1 MRILQINAVYKTKST
16 GRIAMEMHKYFQNKG
31 IASYVAYGTENTD
44 TSGDPN
50 VFQVGN
56 IVDHK
61 IHAVMYRLD
70 KLQGCHS
77 TLATLHLLKKIKEIK
92 PDIVLTH
99 NLHSNYLNVPLLFKK
114 LKDMNINLVVDLHD
128 CWFMTGGCYH
138 YTASGCDKWLT
149 GCRECPKFGKAAEKK
164 YKINC
169 DVLEYVHPTVIATSK
184 WIEGEAKESLLN
196 ERTDIRMIYDWIDAK
211 TFYPRNGTKV
221 REKYGIGTRTMILG
235 VSVCWSSDKGQT
247 EMIKIA
253 KDIPEAAVV
262 LVGNQ
267 PKNAEYPP
275 NVITIAFTDSKEELA
290 ELYSAADVFFN
301 PSKQETFGLV
311 SGEALA
317 CGTPLVVYNTTACPE
332 FATEYTGVV
341 MEKSSDVTEA
351 VKAMLEKNNKYGR
364 DFVRKKCR
372 EFVEENFN
380 MEKNIDKYIELFDEI
395 CNAE

>member
-16 GRIAMEMHKYFQNKG
+16 GRIVMEMHKYFQSKG
-31 IASYVAYGTENTD
+31 IESFVAYGTENTD
-44 TSGDPN
+44 TSNDPN
-50 VFQVGN
+50 VFRIGN
-56 IVDHK
+56 TLEHK
-61 IHAVMYRLD
+61 LHALAYRINNM
-70 KLQGCHS
+70 QGVHS
-77 TLATLHLLKKIKEIK
+77 TLATRSFLKKIAELK
-92 PDIVLTH
+92 PDVVLAH
-99 NLHSNYLNVPLLFKK
+99 NLHSNYLNVPLLLRG
-114 LKDMNINLVVDLHD
+114 LKQLNINVVLALHD

-149 GCRECPKFGKAAEKK
+149 GCRECGKFGKSAEKK

-169 DVLEYVHPTVIATSK
+169 DVFEYVRPTVVATSK
-184 WIEGEAKESLLN
+184 WIERESERSLLN
-196 ERTDIRMIYDWIDAK
+196 KRADIQMIYDWIDTK
-211 TFYPRNGTKV
+211 TFYPRDGQNV
-221 REKYGIGTRTMILG
+221 RKKYGIGNRTMILG
-235 VSVCWSSDKGQT
+235 VSVGWSPDKGQA

-253 KDIPEAAVV
+253 EDMPESAVL

-332 FATEYTGVV
+332 FTTEYTGVV
-341 MEKSSDVTEA
+341 MEKSSDVTDA
-351 VKAMLEKNNKYGR
+351 VKAMLEKNDKYGR
-364 DFVRKKCR
+364 DFVRLKCR
-372 EFVEENFN
+372 EFVDANFN
-380 MEKNIDKYIELFDEI
+380 MENNINQYISLFNDI
-395 CNAE
+395 CNPD